1 MTHLTGDCPMQP
13 DPVYNT
19 DPRFLPKRP
28 GVMPRLTAD
37 SRPGHPRN
45 VAPRK
50 PVVRYA
56 DWALI

>member
-1 MTHLTGDCPMQP
+1 MKPIT
-13 DPVYNT
+13 VYNT
-19 DPRFLPKRP
+19 DARFLPRRP
-28 GVMPRLTAD
+28 GVIPKLTAD

-45 VAPRK
+45 AVARK